1 MNIPIPPPQGTPGA
15 TPTGPPPLPEAP
27 AEKTSDLVYSLESRP
42 PFGASLLAALQHI
55 LAMVL
60 SVMAPPA
67 IVAGAL
73 GVPAPAIA
81 YLVSM
86 SLLFA
91 GIGIWCQVQRPFGIG
106 SGMLSIQATSFA
118 FPGTLIAVGTML
130 MNERGMGWE
139 EALSTLFGVCF
150 LGGFVVMAG
159 SRIMRFLRKIITPT
173 VAGITVMM
181 IGVSLVKIGAV
192 DMAGG
197 FAAKANG
204 TYGDVSNLLLG
215 ALVIVVIVVTNRTKH
230 PLVRMSSLIIGILA
244 GFLVGALLG
253 KVDWSVLT
261 RDHNWFIMP
270 VPFKF
275 GFFGFDLAA
284 FATLVFLFLVVVIEA
299 IGDLT
304 ATSVVSEQ
312 PVSGKLYRSRLAG
325 GIMCDGLMSSL
336 GAIFGCFPV
345 ATFSQNNGV
354 IQLSGVAS
362 RKVGRFCG
370 VLFILFALFPV
381 IVVLF
386 QLVPRPVLG
395 GALIVLFG
403 TIACSGIRILLQHEV
418 NRRESIV
425 IAVSMGMGLMSMST
439 PDAFQKLPQFLQMFF
454 DSAIVSGGV
463 TAMIVHQLLPKA
475 VCALTSDTLDD
486 DCDNEAEFL
495 FNKHEGER

>member
-1 MNIPIPPPQGTPGA
+1 
-15 TPTGPPPLPEAP
+15 
-27 AEKTSDLVYSLESRP
+27 
-42 PFGASLLAALQHI
+42 
-55 LAMVL
+55 MVL

-73 GVPAPAIA
+73 GVPAPGIA

-130 MNERGMGWE
+130 MRDKGMGWE
-139 EALSTLFGVCF
+139 EALATLFGVCF
-150 LGGFVVMAG
+150 VGGFVVMAG
-159 SRIMRFLRKIITPT
+159 SRIMRFLRRIITPT

-197 FAAKANG
+197 FAAKADG
-204 TYGDVSNLLLG
+204 TYGAPGNLMLGLLVI
-215 ALVIVVIVVTNRTKH
+215 LVIVLINRSKN
-230 PLVRMSSLIIGILA
+230 PLLRMSSLIIGIVV
-244 GFLVGALLG
+244 GFIVGMLMG
-253 KVDWSVLT
+253 KVDWSILS

-275 GFFGFDLAA
+275 GFFGFDMAA
-284 FATLVFLFLVVVIEA
+284 FATLSFLFLVVVIEA

-312 PVSGKLYRSRLAG
+312 PVSGKIYRSRLAG
-325 GIMCDGLMSSL
+325 GILCDGLMSSL
-336 GAIFGCFPV
+336 GSIFGCFPV

-386 QLVPRPVLG
+386 QLLPRPVLG
-395 GALIVLFG
+395 GALVVLFG

-425 IAVSMGMGLMSMST
+425 IAVSLGAGLMSMST
-439 PDAFQKLPQFLQMFF
+439 PDAFAALPQFLRMFF

-475 VCALTSDTLDD
+475 ACALDSEEYDE
-486 DCDNEAEFL
+486 DCDSEAEFL

>member
-1 MNIPIPPPQGTPGA
+1 MPSQTPDPA
-15 TPTGPPPLPEAP
+15 PHDAP
-27 AEKTSDLVYSLESRP
+27 ASASAPASAPAPASASELVYGLESRP
-42 PFGASLLAALQHI
+42 PFSASLLAAMQHI

-60 SVMAPPA
+60 GVMAPPA
-67 IVAGAL
+67 IVASAL

-91 GIGIWCQVQRPFGIG
+91 GVGIWFQVQRPLGIG

-118 FPGTLIAVGTML
+118 FPGTLVAVGSML
-130 MNERGMGWE
+130 MREKGLGWE
-139 EALSTLFGVCF
+139 ETLATLFGVCF
-150 LGGFVVMAG
+150 LGGFVIMAG
-159 SRIMRFLRKIITPT
+159 SRSMRFLRKIITPT

-197 FAAKANG
+197 LAAKSNG
-204 TYGDVSNLLLG
+204 TFGAPGNLALGGLTIFTILL
-215 ALVIVVIVVTNRTKH
+215 VNRSKN
-230 PLVRMSSLIIGILA
+230 PVMRMSSLIIGILV
-244 GFLVGALLG
+244 GFATGAFMG
-253 KVDWSVLT
+253 KVNWSLLFN
-261 RDHNWFIMP
+261 DHNWFIMP

-275 GFFGFDLAA
+275 GFFGFDFSV
-284 FATLVFLFLVVVIEA
+284 FATLSFLFLVVVIEA

-312 PVSGKLYRSRLAG
+312 PVTGRIYRSRLAG
-325 GIMCDGLMSSL
+325 GIMCDGLMTSI
-336 GAIFGCFPV
+336 GAIFGCFPM
-345 ATFSQNNGV
+345 ATFAQNNGV

-381 IVVLF
+381 VVVLF
-386 QLVPRPVLG
+386 QLLPRPVLG
-395 GALIVLFG
+395 GALVVLFG

-425 IAVSMGMGLMSMST
+425 IAVSLGMGLMSMST
-439 PDAFQKLPQFLQMFF
+439 PDAFLKLPHFFQMFF
-454 DSAIVSGGV
+454 ESPIVSGGV
-463 TAMIVHQLLPKA
+463 TAMIAHQILPKA
-475 VCALTSDTLDD
+475 VCALESDEFDD
-486 DCDNEAEFL
+486 DCDGEAEFL